1 MAGEIQLNGTTL
13 ATESSGDITLSDS
26 VAGVCRAW
34 VQINGASSSPHTK
47 TAEYGN
53 VGAIT
58 STTSGTFTFNFD
70 TTVSVGYA
78 VLISASDQNGG
89 SQAQICST
97 NGTLGTTSFS
107 FKTFTYAGALVDPD
121 EIFVAVF
128 Y

>member
-1 MAGEIQLNGTTL
+1 MAEIQLSGTTL

-26 VAGVCRAW
+26 VGGICRAW
-34 VQINGASSSPHTK
+34 VQIAGTSASPHTK
-47 TAEYGN
+47 TAEFGN

-58 STTSGTFTFNFD
+58 SSATGIFTFNFN

-78 VLISASDQNGG
+78 VFITASDQNAG

-97 NGTLGTTSFS
+97 NGTLGTTSFD
-107 FKTFTYAGALVDPD
+107 FKTFTYAGATVDPD

>member
-1 MAGEIQLNGTTL
+1 MAGEIQLNSVTL
-13 ATESSGDITLSDS
+13 ATESGGDITFGDS
-26 VAGVCRAW
+26 VGGVCRAW
-34 VQINGASSSPHTK
+34 VQIAGASSSPHTK
-47 TAEYGN
+47 TAEFGN

-58 STTSGTFTFNFD
+58 SSTTGIFTFNFS

-78 VLISASDQNGG
+78 VLISASDESGG

-97 NGTLGTTSFS
+97 SGTLGTTSFV
-107 FKTFTYAGALVDPD
+107 FKTFTYLGALVDPD